1 MTLCTWSPRIAER
14 TEAPPQRERTVK
26 ISENVARIQP
36 SATLAVAA
44 MARELAAQGRDVID
58 LSAGEPD
65 FDTPEFIADAAVE
78 AVREGRTRYTAVSG
92 IAALRSAIA
101 QELQGGRAV
110 RVDPAGIVV
119 STGAKQALFN
129 VCFSLFGPGDRVL
142 VPTPYWTS
150 YPDIIRLAR
159 AEPVPVRGPEANAFK
174 VGPADLEAAFAAGGA
189 RGLLLNSPTN
199 PTGAVYTRDELGA
212 ILDWAHTRDVAV
224 VSDEIYNRIC
234 YDAERAPGLLDL
246 GPLHESDVVIGG
258 ASKNYAMTGWRI
270 GYSYAGSGIT
280 ASISAVQSH
289 TTSNANT
296 PAQYAALAAFSAR
309 GDAAARGMAGAFQRR
324 RDLVVARFH
333 ELLPDI
339 ASVPPHGAFYLFFRV
354 DRFFRSGMG
363 GSVAF
368 CQWLLEET
376 AVALVPGA
384 AFGDDRFVRLSFA
397 TDETTLDRGIARL
410 AEALASA
417 STAGAG
423 AG

>member
-1 MTLCTWSPRIAER
+1 
-14 TEAPPQRERTVK
+14 VK
-26 ISENVARIQP
+26 TSENVARIEP
-36 SATLAVAA
+36 SATLAIAA
-44 MARELAAQGRDVID
+44 RARDLAAQGVDVID

-78 AVREGRTRYTAVSG
+78 AIRAGRTRYTAVG
-92 IAALRSAIA
+92 GVAELRSAIA
-101 QELQGGRAV
+101 RELEGGRDV
-110 RVDPAGIVV
+110 HVDPTGIVV

-129 VCFSLFGPGDRVL
+129 VCFCLFGRGDQVL

-150 YPDIIRLAR
+150 YPDIITLAR

-174 VGPADLEAAFAAGGA
+174 VGPADLEDAAVGGA
-189 RGLLLNSPTN
+189 VRGLLLNSPTN
-199 PTGAVYTRDELGA
+199 PTGAVYSRQELAA
-212 ILDWAHTRDVAV
+212 ILDWAHSRGIAV
-224 VSDEIYNRIC
+224 ISDEIYNRIC

-246 GPLHESDVVIGG
+246 GPLRDGDVVIGG

-270 GYSYAGSGIT
+270 GYSYASREIT
-280 ASISAVQSH
+280 ASIAAVQSH
-289 TTSNANT
+289 TTSNPNT

-324 RDLVVARFH
+324 RDMLVSRFR
-333 ELLPDI
+333 ELLPEV
-339 ASVPPHGAFYLFFRV
+339 AFVPPHGAFYVFFRV
-354 DRFFRSGMG
+354 DRFFRTGRSD
-363 GSVAF
+363 SVAF

-397 TDETTLDRGIARL
+397 TDEMTIERGIARL
-410 AEALASA
+410 AEALTSA